1 MQQFIQMIEFRTSKL
16 DEFEQLSKEWE
27 AAATEKTVRRRVL
40 VRDRDDAQHYFN
52 IVFFDSFDE
61 AMKNSDH
68 PVTQEFAGRMMAL
81 ADGEPRFHNLD
92 VIDAVDY

>member
-1 MQQFIQMIEFRTSKL
+1 
-16 DEFEQLSKEWE
+16 
-27 AAATEKTVRRRVL
+27 
-40 VRDRDDAQHYFN
+40 
-52 IVFFDSFDE
+52 
-61 AMKNSDH
+61 MKNSDH